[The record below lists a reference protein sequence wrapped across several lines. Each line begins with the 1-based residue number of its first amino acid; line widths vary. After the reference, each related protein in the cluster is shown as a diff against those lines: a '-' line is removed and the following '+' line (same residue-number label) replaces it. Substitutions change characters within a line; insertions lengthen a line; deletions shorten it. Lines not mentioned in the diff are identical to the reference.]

1 MQRDIVMNER
11 EAYFAGL
18 NCTQSGNLPAEEQW
32 VFIRGL
38 FDKFGCIGIDEC
50 SMALEEVLANEII
63 NFSRIPCTYKN
74 QRLAWQNSNA
84 IDFLSKLYDDADSMY
99 YLVKHKVQ
107 YNQMCGANRNFK
119 WCKTHEGAVKPY
131 KKRASDSGWDLT
143 LIREVK
149 KVGMMTLYG
158 TGLSVS
164 PIFGYYF
171 DLVPR
176 SNIINLGYIMANSVG
191 VIDRTY
197 TGEIM
202 AALVKID
209 DSQPDLVL
217 PARIVQIIPRPIIHA
232 DFDKVAT
239 LDVTDRADGGFG
251 STGK

>member
-1 MQRDIVMNER
+1 MNER

-18 NCTQSGNLPAEEQW
+18 NCKQAGNLPSEQQW

-38 FDKFGCIGIDEC
+38 FDVFGRIENNSCAIY
-50 SMALEEVLANEII
+50 LEEGLANEII
-63 NFSRIPCTYKN
+63 NLSRMPCIYKD
-74 QRLAWQNSNA
+74 QRLEWKDGNA
-84 IDFLSKLYDDADSMY
+84 IDFLSKLYEDCDPTC
-99 YLVKHKVQ
+99 YLHKHKNE
-107 YNQMCGANRNFK
+107 YHKMCGLSYKFSFK
-119 WCKTHEGAVKPY
+119 WCKMQEGAVTPF

-176 SNIINLGYIMANSVG
+176 SNIINMGYIMANSVG

-202 AALVKID
+202 AALIKID
-209 DSQPDLVL
+209 KDQPDLVL

-232 DFDKVAT
+232 EFEEVAT